1 MKKLATNILVL
12 LIGLMFLAASGWL
25 IFQHDA
31 VTGMLWAIGLW
42 LIPFAFFILSIV
54 ALVNKGLPKLFI
66 PSRLAASGLFAL
78 SLTLG
83 ASIVVLAFANA
94 FAIEVGEPEEDAA
107 AKIGWFGKWTGYK
120 DLQDNLEE
128 IEGVYATYYVT
139 SENKDKIP
147 EIERMMP
154 LIEERLDM
162 YLPKLEADEKPQ
174 IELHRD
180 ASTLQLLGDGDML
193 GGFYTSI
200 TERMHIHDNNTYWKE
215 ILIHEYA
222 HYRIHQYQLEKT
234 GEALLIPIWLEEG
247 FADMVTGT
255 LPLGPFD
262 AYQDLP
268 LEEVHKRG
276 SRTTT
281 ELNGVSLYTY
291 GQLLVT
297 ELTRKGG
304 VEQLQKWLLEE
315 DTTQLEQDFRALYG
329 MSEDQEIQRVII
341 ADYQKQLT
349 ISAESRMEASTNH
362 FEDWQEQLD
371 VLKEKLY
378 LPMYIQAMEHCYR
391 LFKNELNF
399 EEAEQLLNLL
409 ERTDITRT
417 QEEIQQERAM
427 LEAGKGNLE
436 EAVRL
441 LEEITSTQTEGVRL
455 LLLQQDNLLLKQ
467 LIENPHDPE
476 VANYLQNRPLFGDG
490 TSEWLNRMQQN
501 MNTE

>member
-1 MKKLATNILVL
+1 MKKFAANLAVLV
-12 LIGLMFLAASGWL
+12 IGLVFLAASGWF

-42 LIPFAFFILSIV
+42 CIPFAFFILSIV
-54 ALVNKGLPKLFI
+54 ALVNKGLPKFFI

-83 ASIVVLAFANA
+83 ASIVMLAFANA
-94 FAIEVGEPEEDAA
+94 FVIEIGEPEEDAA
-107 AKIGWFGKWTGYK
+107 AKIGWFGKWTGYT
-120 DLQDNLEE
+120 DLQENLEE
-128 IEGVYATYYVT
+128 VEGVYATYYVT
-139 SENKDKIP
+139 PENKDKVK

-154 LIEERLDM
+154 LIEKRLDM
-162 YLPKLEADEKPQ
+162 YLPTLNASQKPE

-200 TERMHIHDNNTYWKE
+200 TERMHIHDNNQYWKE

-222 HYRIHQYQLEKT
+222 HYRIHQYQLEQA
-234 GEALLIPIWLEEG
+234 GEALLLPIWLEEG

-255 LPLGPFD
+255 LVLGPFD

-268 LEEVHKRG
+268 LEEVHKSG
-276 SRTTT
+276 SRATT
-281 ELNGVSLYTY
+281 ELNGVSLYIY

-304 VEQLQKWLLEE
+304 VEQLQNWLLEE
-315 DTTQLEQDFRALYG
+315 DTDQLEREFRDLYE
-329 MSEDQEIQRVII
+329 MTEEQEIQRVII
-341 ADYQKQLT
+341 EEYQKQLT
-349 ISAESRMEASTNH
+349 ISAESRMDAATNH
-362 FEDWQEQLD
+362 FETWEQQLE

-399 EEAEQLLNLL
+399 EEAAQVLNLL
-409 ERTDITRT
+409 EQTDITRSPD
-417 QEEIQQERAM
+417 EMKQERAM
-427 LEAGKGNLE
+427 LEAGKGNLD
-436 EAVRL
+436 EAVHL
-441 LEEITSTQTEGVRL
+441 LDELTSTQAEGVRL
-455 LLLQQDNLLLKQ
+455 LLLQQDNLILKQ
-467 LIENPHDPE
+467 LIEDPKNPE
-476 VANYLQNRPLFGDG
+476 VAFYLQERPFFGQG
-490 TSEWLNRMQQN
+490 TNEWLDQIQQIYSN
-501 MNTE
+501 E